1 MSEWKPLLCDS
12 LAAFF
17 VWSIDP
23 SDAPDLLDFEK
34 PSFYQ
39 IAKEIMDEES
49 TSGDALDDLMNMIDG
64 GDEGECEGETN
75 EKGTVEKWK
84 AGELQESGH
93 MTHKKNEKNLDTTKR
108 MFFFNHPLRLSH

>member
-84 AGELQESGH
+84 AGELQEPGH
-93 MTHKKNEKNLDTTKR
+93 MTHKKK
-108 MFFFNHPLRLSH
+108 